1 MSYSKKQQIL
11 NFLQAGRAVTG
22 HTALYHFGLYRLSST
37 IHRLRQE
44 GHTIHT
50 EMVED
55 GDETY
60 AKYIYLASPKTP
72 GNPSPAPPL
81 PPHVTSD
88 GLMQIYEAQKGELDI

>member
-22 HTALYHFGLYRLSST
+22 HTALYHFGVYRLSST

-44 GHTIHT
+44 GHNIHT

-55 GDETY
+55 GGETY
-60 AKYIYLASPKTP
+60 AKYIYLSPPKT
-72 GNPSPAPPL
+72 PPL
-81 PPHVTSD
+81 PPSLPPNVTSD
-88 GLMQIYEAQKGELDI
+88 GLMQIYEAQQGELDI

>member
-22 HTALYHFGLYRLSST
+22 HTALYHFGVYRLSST

-44 GHTIHT
+44 GHNIHT

-55 GDETY
+55 GGETY
-60 AKYIYLASPKTP
+60 AKYIYLSPP
-72 GNPSPAPPL
+72 MPPHSSPL
-81 PPHVTSD
+81 PPSPPSVDLD
-88 GLMQIYEAQKGELDI
+88 GLLNMPSTFQTGLDV